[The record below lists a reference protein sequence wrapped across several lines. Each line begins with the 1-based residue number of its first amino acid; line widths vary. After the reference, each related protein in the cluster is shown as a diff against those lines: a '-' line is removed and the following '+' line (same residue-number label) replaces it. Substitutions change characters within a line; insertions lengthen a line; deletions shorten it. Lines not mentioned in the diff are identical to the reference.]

1 MHIRKDTVTHIE
13 LYCCGLISHT
23 LSERSTATSLLQS
36 LLYSLPEMTSSLH
49 LVPQMQ
55 KHQRYSI
62 REQNA

>member
-23 LSERSTATSLLQS
+23 LSECNIATSLLES
-36 LLYSLPEMTSSLH
+36 LLYSVPEITSSLH

-55 KHQRYSI
+55 KHQRDSI